1 MSTTIGNLVD
11 RVFREYLEPNDD
23 IQSFTNTRLAVADT
37 TTTTISYEADYL
49 TTEEEDAMGS
59 GGFIEINQELM
70 LVVALNTADET
81 LTVVRG
87 ARGTTA
93 ATHAQGDIIKI
104 NPPFIRLNVFN
115 AVKDQIE
122 NLYPTLY
129 AVEVQT
135 VTSATGYVA
144 LTGSDDNRIVA
155 PLKAVS
161 QYTTLSSGSET
172 SVQFRGVAVELI
184 DVPTSVTASGKVV
197 QFSGISTG
205 VNVHCTFKKKFGD
218 VTNETSTLA
227 DIGLETEYEPIIM
240 AGVAAQMIAGR
251 DIPAA
256 TTEYITD
263 AIQANVYQVGSST
276 NIRNALLQY
285 QQVLITQARKDL
297 RARYP
302 EPVSLNSVVYPSA

>member
-1 MSTTIGNLVD
+1 
-11 RVFREYLEPNDD
+11 
-23 IQSFTNTRLAVADT
+23 
-37 TTTTISYEADYL
+37 
-49 TTEEEDAMGS
+49 
-59 GGFIEINQELM
+59 M

-87 ARGTTA
+87 ARGSTA
-93 ATHAQGDIIKI
+93 YTHDLGDLVKI
-104 NPPFIRLNVFN
+104 NPPFLRLNVFN

-122 NLYPTLY
+122 NLYPTLFS
-129 AVEVQT
+129 VETQT
-135 VTSATGYVA
+135 ITSANGYVA
-144 LTGSDDNRIVA
+144 LTGSDDSRIVA

-161 QYTTLSSGSET
+161 QYQSLASGSET
-172 SVQFRGVAVELI
+172 TVQFRGVSIELI

-197 QFSGISTG
+197 QFFGIQTG
-205 VNVHCTFKKKFGD
+205 VSVHCTFKKKFGEVSNELTTLTD
-218 VTNETSTLA
+218 V
-227 DIGLETEYEPIIM
+227 GLETEYEPIIM

-263 AIQANVYQVGSST
+263 SIQASVYPVGSSSS
-276 NIRNALLQY
+276 IRNSLLQY
-285 QQVLITQARKDL
+285 QQILIQQARKDL

>member
-23 IQSFTNTRLAVADT
+23 IQSFTNLRLAVADT

-49 TTEEEDAMGS
+49 TTEEEDAMGA

-129 AVEVQT
+129 AVEVQSIT
-135 VTSATGYVA
+135 TANGYVA

-161 QYTTLSSGSET
+161 QYQSLASGSET
-172 SVQFRGVAVELI
+172 TVQFRGVSIELI
-184 DVPTSVTASGKVV
+184 DVPTTVTASGKVV
-197 QFSGISTG
+197 QFSGIQSG
-205 VNVHCTFKKKFGD
+205 VSVHCTFKKKFGE
-218 VTNETSTLA
+218 VSSEETTLA
-227 DIGLETEYEPIIM
+227 DVGLETEYEPIIM
-240 AGVAAQMIAGR
+240 AGVAAQIIAGR
-251 DIPAA
+251 DIPTA
-256 TTEYITD
+256 TADYITD
-263 AIQANVYQVGSST
+263 QLST
-276 NIRNALLQY
+276 STFPVNSAANIRTSLLRY
-285 QQVLITQARKDL
+285 QNDLIEQARKDL

-302 EPVSLNSVVYPSA
+302 EPVALNKITYA